1 MSEQQI
7 NEQIETLEKEIAAA
21 EAATE
26 APNNE
31 TPSEESSNPAV
42 STLEN
47 DADLKQIIESRVQEQ
62 VNKEKAA
69 FKAKLDELYKARDEA
84 IKEKVALQEE
94 KRQEEI
100 RRMESE
106 GRHKEIAELKL
117 AELQAKLET
126 VQKENTRLARD
137 HQVTDAMK
145 SIEFRSDIAG
155 EMCRERIMGQLA
167 QTEDGQWVHRSGI
180 SIKEYVEQFVKDDDN
195 SFLFKTKPNQG
206 NNLAGHG
213 LNPTTPYS
221 SDKPKSALDMTTDEM
236 LESIRRDMAEGKI
249 KPTI

>member
-26 APNNE
+26 ETQNNE

-94 KRQEEI
+94 KRQAEI
-100 RRMESE
+100 KRMEEE
-106 GRHKEIAELKL
+106 GRHKEVAELKM

-126 VQKENTRLARD
+126 AQKENTRLSRD
-137 HQVTDAMK
+137 HAVTEAMR
-145 SIEFRSDIAG
+145 SMDFRSDIAS
-155 EMCRERIMGQLA
+155 EMARDRVISQL
-167 QTEDGQWVHRSGI
+167 QQDENGQWVHRSGI
-180 SIKEYVEQFVKDDDN
+180 SIKEFVEHFSKDEEN
-195 SFLFKTKPNQG
+195 SFLFKAKTNSG
-206 NNLAGHG
+206 AGSQQAIG
-213 LNPTTPYS
+213 TPQAPS
-221 SDKPKSALDMTTDEM
+221 SNKAITEMTTEE
-236 LESIRRDMAEGKI
+236 LLTHFARQKPEGHMCNY
-249 KPTI
+249 